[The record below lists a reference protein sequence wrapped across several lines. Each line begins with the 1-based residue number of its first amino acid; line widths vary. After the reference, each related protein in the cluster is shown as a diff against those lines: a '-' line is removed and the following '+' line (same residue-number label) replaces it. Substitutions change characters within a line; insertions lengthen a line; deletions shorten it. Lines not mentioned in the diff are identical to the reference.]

1 MQRFRQETGKSH
13 RAGPVLTSAENDLA
27 ALQEN
32 FSFGKSRYIRNDKAA
47 KPMRSAQRSS
57 TFDAISFQQ
66 KCTEPFARRQLQGA
80 ASRHCHTAS
89 GLRSRWRFCSQGDE
103 ENQLSR
109 LPLSARDHPAGD
121 LALSP
126 VHPKPT

>member
-57 TFDAISFQQ
+57 TFNAISFQQ

-80 ASRHCHTAS
+80 ASRCLVSRPLDNPMNAPRGWRLLS
-89 GLRSRWRFCSQGDE
+89 MAQGKDMLRR
-103 ENQLSR
+103 
-109 LPLSARDHPAGD
+109 
-121 LALSP
+121 
-126 VHPKPT
+126 